1 MADEI
6 KLGSP
11 VKRASVSDSVA
22 DKPQYKKSHSQYVCV
37 YGPINL
43 EKKD

>member
-22 DKPQYKKSHSQYVCV
+22 DKPQYKSHSQYVCV